1 MRWSFAMKVVIA
13 AAALLGLVMAP
24 VLAAESSGTAKRN
37 APGQKQHHPGEAKK
51 YAPGQKQRYPG
62 EAKKYAPGQ
71 KQNSPTTTGR
81 GGTRD

>member
-1 MRWSFAMKVVIA
+1 MKIVIA
-13 AAALLGLVMAP
+13 AAAVFGLLTVPL
-24 VLAAESSGTAKRN
+24 LAAESGTTAKRYAPGQKQN
-37 APGQKQHHPGEAKK
+37 YPGEAKKFAPGQKQH
-51 YAPGQKQRYPG
+51 YPG